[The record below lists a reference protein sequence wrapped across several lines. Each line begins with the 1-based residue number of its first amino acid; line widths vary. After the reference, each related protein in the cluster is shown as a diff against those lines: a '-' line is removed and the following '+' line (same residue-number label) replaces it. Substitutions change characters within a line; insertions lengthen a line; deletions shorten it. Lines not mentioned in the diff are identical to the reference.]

1 MADIL
6 PLRRQSNPIPEAPP
20 IHSHR
25 RMEVFHYLLPPDE
38 FGDALVAVAPSCQLQ
53 GRWASEIADMIEVS
67 RALVAR
73 NDDWFFVNKGDGH
86 YLNASFLLNGDPIFV
101 YVTFMLITPPGDWRH

>member
-6 PLRRQSNPIPEAPP
+6 PLRRQSEPVAPDAP
-20 IHSHR
+20 RLETHR
-25 RMEVFHYLLPPDE
+25 VLEVFHYLLPPDE
-38 FGDALVAVAPSCQLQ
+38 YGDALVAVAPSWQLQ

-73 NDDWFFVNKGDGH
+73 NDWFFENKGNGH
-86 YLNASFLLNGDPIFV
+86 YLNASFMLNGDPVFV